1 MTLKGLDDLDRHIL
15 FTLQRDARH
24 ASSKAI
30 AEGRDVSASTV
41 RKRIA
46 RLEEKGIISG
56 YRAEVDYGRAGYQL
70 RVQIVC
76 SAPVTERERQAERAL
91 EIPGVVSI
99 REIAAGANNLL
110 VSVVAENDDDLTRIA
125 RELTELGLDVSDEQL
140 IRGEQ
145 FSPFTGFGGDG
156 TAAAEREDQVDAQ

>member
-15 FTLQRDARH
+15 FTLQRDARD
-24 ASSKAI
+24 ASSKEI
-30 AEGRDVSASTV
+30 AERRDVSASTV

-56 YRAEVDYGRAGYQL
+56 YRADVDYARAGYQL

-76 SAPVTERERQAERAL
+76 SAPVTERESKADRAL
-91 EIPGVVSI
+91 KVPGVVSI

-110 VSVVAENDDDLTRIA
+110 VAVVAEDDDDLTRIA

-145 FSPFTGFGGDG
+145 YTPFGGFAPPG
-156 TAAAEREDQVDAQ
+156 AEESRETPDAQ

>member
-15 FTLQRDARH
+15 HALQRDARH
-24 ASSKAI
+24 ASSQEI
-30 AEGRDVSASTV
+30 AEREGVSASTV
-41 RKRIA
+41 RKRIN
-46 RLEEKGIISG
+46 RLEDKGIIAG

-76 SAPVTERERQAERAL
+76 SAPVTEREWKAERAL
-91 EIPGVVSI
+91 QVPGVVSI

-110 VSVVAENDDDLTRIA
+110 VAVVAEDDDDLTRIA

-145 FSPFTGFGGDG
+145 YTPFGGFEP
-156 TAAAEREDQVDAQ
+156 TAAETEETGEAPDAQ

>member
-15 FTLQRDARH
+15 HTLQRDARH
-24 ASSKAI
+24 ASSQEI
-30 AEGRDVSASTV
+30 AEREGVSASTV
-41 RKRIA
+41 RKRIN
-46 RLEEKGIISG
+46 RLEDKGIIAG

-76 SAPVTERERQAERAL
+76 SAPVTEREWKAERAL
-91 EIPGVVSI
+91 EVPGVVSI

-110 VSVVAENDDDLTRIA
+110 VAVVAEDDDDLTRIA

-145 FSPFTGFGGDG
+145 YTPFGGFEP
-156 TAAAEREDQVDAQ
+156 AAEAEETEETPDAR